1 MKMAP
6 ARPYRMSVRADSA
19 AQTAERILD
28 AAVEGFWENPAAQP
42 SLDDVATRAGVS
54 VRTVIRRFGGR
65 EGLMAAAAEREQA
78 RTLAERDITIAG
90 GTSVAVG
97 VLVDHYERVG
107 DGVLRLLAEEART
120 PSLAPIA
127 ESGRELH
134 REWCARVF
142 AAALCDLDGVERR
155 RRLAQIVAVCD
166 VYMWKLLRRDAGLT
180 RQQTELA
187 LVELLTSITE
197 GS

>member
-1 MKMAP
+1 MNIAET
-6 ARPYRMSVRADSA
+6 RPYRMSGRADSA

-28 AAVEGFWENPAAQP
+28 AAVQGFWDNPSAQV

-65 EGLMAAAAEREQA
+65 EGLMTAAAAREQG
-78 RTLAERDITIAG
+78 RTLAERDAAPVG
-90 GTSVAVG
+90 DLAAAVG
-97 VLVDHYERVG
+97 VLVDHYERLG
-107 DGVLRLLAEEART
+107 DGVLRLLAEEVRT

-142 AAALCDLDGVERR
+142 AVALADLGRSEHQ
-155 RRLAQIVAVCD
+155 RRLAQFVAVCD
-166 VYMWKLLRRDAGLT
+166 VYTWKLLRRDSGLT
-180 RQQTELA
+180 RRQTELA
-187 LVELLTSITE
+187 LVELLTPMTE
-197 GS
+197 AS